1 MRPSS
6 NVLRGLA
13 LAGAITAL
21 AGCSDYLDRRDMI
34 SVKGGD
40 AVQTDKVTQMIDPWP
55 RQSGDRNIAY
65 NGEVIQNAYE
75 RYLTGRVIP
84 PNSTG
89 TSASYQPSNA
99 SNSAPPVGPS
109 VTQAAAPTK

>member
-1 MRPSS
+1 MRPSN

-13 LAGAITAL
+13 LTIAIGAL

-34 SVKGGD
+34 SIKGGD
-40 AVQTDKVTQMIDPWP
+40 AVQTDKVTQMVDPWP

-65 NGEVIQNAYE
+65 NGAVVQNAYE

-84 PNSTG
+84 PSG
-89 TSASYQPSNA
+89 TSTSYQPSNA